1 MPVDLDNRLREA
13 TDNRWT
19 VEAQWRLNMAWLIGR
34 QYTTINRG
42 SRRLEEVPAPPW
54 RVRYV
59 SNRILPTWR
68 MYLGRLSKIRP
79 VPEAIPA
86 TGNEAD
92 MMAAKV
98 ADKLLKYVW
107 MKEGLDKQKAIE
119 LYGWMLVCGSAFLTI
134 WWDHDAGDPIELP
147 EAVDSEELLS
157 DPSKGIQR
165 LGDIRV
171 DVVSPFEVFPD
182 PSARTW
188 DECRYVYHVKAVP
201 VDILRDMFPE
211 AAHKIHAESG
221 LEMISSWFTD
231 PLMYAPGISRPL
243 IQPIRDHARLIEYY
257 ERPSK
262 KYPLGRHAIA
272 AGSENWVVIEDKLPY
287 DHLEI
292 PLVKF
297 DFISIPG
304 RFWGMSLIEQLI
316 PIQKNLN
323 LSKSML
329 IENKI
334 ALTRP
339 KVLIPTTAE
348 VSPDAFTTEAG
359 EKVWYNPLGG
369 KPEPWVP
376 PPIPGYVLSELQM
389 IEQDFME
396 VSSLHWVSRGMNPP
410 GVRTAAGIAILQE
423 ADETPL
429 GPVLTWNEQSWE
441 RAAEQVIEL
450 GRQFYTEPRLVYAR
464 LGDKVEALEFSR
476 EKLEG
481 RYRIIL
487 DIGSSIPLSK
497 AARIQ
502 FAFELLDRG
511 AFRTPEGRID
521 EARLFKFLEME
532 SAVEKYWEED
542 IDLKLARFEN
552 IEMRDN
558 KTQFEPGE
566 LDNHMLHLQVHTR
579 FIKEL
584 ALEDPEH
591 PAIPI
596 IREHM
601 DMHEERIKQGMVKRA
616 AQQTDVQRRIQE
628 VQSVLAQP
636 GAPQMAPQLGAQGQP
651 SPGMMPAA
659 PAGGPASPAAPP
671 AMPPIM
677 AQVPQAG
684 PGAAPTPP
692 VPSIPPQVMAA
703 MLRGALGGAS

>member
-1 MPVDLDNRLREA
+1 MSVDIESKLREA
-13 TDNRWT
+13 TDHRWT
-19 VEAQWRLNMAWLIGR
+19 VESQWRLNIAWLIGR

-68 MYLGRLSKIRP
+68 MYLGRLAKIRP

-86 TGNEAD
+86 TGSEAD

-107 MKEGLDKQKAIE
+107 IKERLDKQKAIE
-119 LYGWMLVCGSAFLTI
+119 LYGWMLACGSAFLTV
-134 WWDHDAGDPIELP
+134 WWDHDSGDLIEIP
-147 EAVDSEELLS
+147 EAVESEELIRNP
-157 DPSKGIQR
+157 DAAVQR
-165 LGDIRV
+165 MGDIRV
-171 DVVSPFEVFPD
+171 DVVSPFEVYPD
-182 PSARTW
+182 PSARSW
-188 DECRYVYHVKAVP
+188 EECRFVFHVKAVP
-201 VDILRDMFPE
+201 VDILKEMFPE
-211 AAHKIHAESG
+211 DADKIHAESG
-221 LEMISSWFTD
+221 LEMIASWFAD
-231 PLMYAPGISRPL
+231 PLMVAPGSTKPL
-243 IQPIRDHARLIEYY
+243 VYPIKDHARLIEYY

-262 KYPLGRHAIA
+262 RYPRGRHAIA
-272 AGSENWVVIEDKLPY
+272 AGMGNWVVMEDKLPY
-287 DHLEI
+287 DHLRI

-297 DFISIPG
+297 DFIPIPG

-369 KPEPWVP
+369 RPEPWVP

-429 GPVLTWNEQSWE
+429 GPILTWNEQGWQE
-441 RAAEQVIEL
+441 TAEQVIEL
-450 GRQFYTEPRLVYAR
+450 ARQFYTETRIVYAR
-464 LGDKVEALEFSR
+464 LGDKVESLEFNR

-511 AFRTPEGRID
+511 AFRTPDGKVD
-521 EARLFKFLEME
+521 EARLFRFLEME
-532 SAVEKYWEED
+532 SAVEKYYEDD
-542 IDLKLARFEN
+542 IDIKLARFEN

-558 KTQFEPGE
+558 KTLFEPGE
-566 LDNHMLHLQVHTR
+566 LDNHLLHLQIHGR

-584 ALEDPEH
+584 ALEDMEH
-591 PAIPI
+591 ESIDL
-596 IREHM
+596 IRKHM
-601 DMHEERIKQGMVKRA
+601 EMHEERMRQIMVKQA
-616 AQQTDVQRRIQE
+616 AQQTEVQKRISE
-628 VQSVLAQP
+628 VQSVIMSEGAAPP
-636 GAPQMAPQLGAQGQP
+636 GAP
-651 SPGMMPAA
+651 
-659 PAGGPASPAAPP
+659 
-671 AMPPIM
+671 
-677 AQVPQAG
+677 G
-684 PGAAPTPP
+684 PGGPP
-692 VPSIPPQVMAA
+692 VPPGPQGPGPLPGMAGPPPSGPEAPPPPPPPPPPPAGPQGAA
-703 MLRGALGGAS
+703 MMSQMPPPEVLASILSRGG